1 MVVKGSGTL
10 EAGGPEGRRT
20 PRGTEWRRAHG
31 ELPAGSPG
39 RGTGA
44 APRCGVPLWAPRGA
58 GPKAAASLGPH
69 LPPGRWGKRRA
80 QGPGGGLRGTGC
92 GQRRADHF
100 GAALGHSNHRRDTR
114 PETRP
119 LTGVKCGFFC
129 SNELIKGKWR
139 LPGFAVLLIFAFKH
153 AAGAIYQLYFHEE

>member
-1 MVVKGSGTL
+1 MRL
-10 EAGGPEGRRT
+10 EAQRVAGPQGAQSGDELTGSCQPGPQAGGQVQLRAAGGR
-20 PRGTEWRRAHG
+20 
-31 ELPAGSPG
+31 
-39 RGTGA
+39 
-44 APRCGVPLWAPRGA
+44 LWAPRGA
-58 GPKAAASLGPH
+58 GPKAAASLRPH

-153 AAGAIYQLYFHEE
+153 AAGAIYQLDFHEE